1 MLFPF
6 KTPIYII
13 YIIYIY
19 RIVNYQRVSKGVV
32 EMLPRRSHR
41 FWRSSDLSRAMF
53 TIFRQHASACS
64 PLPLKKNSDAVRIRA
79 EVPAINQLWFEIQLE
94 ADILGMISRPG
105 PGQQDRQ
112 KEGVAGE
119 GIWQILKTGE
129 DMKCGKIFME
139 NPIFH
144 RLQTNRGTS
153 DLLTWSHFFR
163 DHL

>member
-1 MLFPF
+1 
-6 KTPIYII
+6 
-13 YIIYIY
+13 
-19 RIVNYQRVSKGVV
+19 
-32 EMLPRRSHR
+32 MLPRRSHR

-64 PLPLKKNSDAVRIRA
+64 PLPLKKNTVMPSGLELKSQQSR
-79 EVPAINQLWFEIQLE
+79 QLE
-94 ADILGMISRPG
+94 PDILGMIPRPG
-105 PGQQDRQ
+105 PGQDRQ

-129 DMKCGKIFME
+129 DMKCGNIFME

-153 DLLTWSHFFR
+153 DLLTWSHFLR

>member
-1 MLFPF
+1 ML
-6 KTPIYII
+6 
-13 YIIYIY
+13 
-19 RIVNYQRVSKGVV
+19 QQS
-32 EMLPRRSHR
+32 
-41 FWRSSDLSRAMF
+41 
-53 TIFRQHASACS
+53 SACS
-64 PLPLKKNSDAVRIRA
+64 PLPLKKKTVMPSGLELSQQSISYDLR
-79 EVPAINQLWFEIQLE
+79 WFKCQARQLE
-94 ADILGMISRPG
+94 PDILGMIPRPG

-129 DMKCGKIFME
+129 DMKCGNIFME

-153 DLLTWSHFFR
+153 DLLTWSLFFR